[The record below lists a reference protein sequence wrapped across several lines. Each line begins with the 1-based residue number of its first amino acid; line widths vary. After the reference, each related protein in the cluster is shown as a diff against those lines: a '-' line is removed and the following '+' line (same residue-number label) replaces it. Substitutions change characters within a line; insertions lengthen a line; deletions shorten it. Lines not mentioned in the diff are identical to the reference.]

1 MRGNWIQHINSVQGN
16 TMQAVLKWKAVCHTT
31 SEKIGYTWKH
41 SGLFNQKKK
50 KIGLQEKSLKK

>member
-1 MRGNWIQHINSVQGN
+1 
-16 TMQAVLKWKAVCHTT
+16 MQAVLKWKAVCHTT

-50 KIGLQEKSLKK
+50 KNRLIGKKSQKISIRMLTVVIDF